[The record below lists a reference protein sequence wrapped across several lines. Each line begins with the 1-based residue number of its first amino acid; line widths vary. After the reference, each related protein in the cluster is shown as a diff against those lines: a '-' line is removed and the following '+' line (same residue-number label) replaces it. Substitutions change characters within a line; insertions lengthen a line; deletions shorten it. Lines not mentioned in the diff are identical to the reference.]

1 MIFDTHAH
9 YDDEAYNEDR
19 DTLLNS
25 MKENGVGRIM
35 NVGASMQSTKDAVAL
50 AKQYDFIYAA
60 VGVHPT
66 ESGDLTEKDMECLY
80 QLAKEEKVR
89 AIGEIGLDYYY
100 NEPPKEIQKKWFVR
114 QIDLAKE
121 TNLPIIIHSRDA
133 AKDTL
138 DIIKAG
144 QGDKTGGVVHCFSY
158 SWEMAKIYLGM
169 GFYLGIGGVVTFKNS
184 KKLKEVV
191 AKTPIEQIVLET
203 DAPYLAPEPN
213 RGSRNSSIQLKYVVE
228 EIAGLKNMDPE
239 EIVAITRKNAMD
251 LYRLAE

>member
-133 AKDTL
+133 A
-138 DIIKAG
+138 
-144 QGDKTGGVVHCFSY
+144 
-158 SWEMAKIYLGM
+158 
-169 GFYLGIGGVVTFKNS
+169 
-184 KKLKEVV
+184 
-191 AKTPIEQIVLET
+191 
-203 DAPYLAPEPN
+203 
-213 RGSRNSSIQLKYVVE
+213 
-228 EIAGLKNMDPE
+228 
-239 EIVAITRKNAMD
+239 
-251 LYRLAE
+251 

>member
-100 NEPPKEIQKKWFVR
+100 KEPPKEIQKKWFVR
-114 QIDLAKE
+114 QIDYH
-121 TNLPIIIHSRDA
+121 N
-133 AKDTL
+133 
-138 DIIKAG
+138 
-144 QGDKTGGVVHCFSY
+144 
-158 SWEMAKIYLGM
+158 
-169 GFYLGIGGVVTFKNS
+169 
-184 KKLKEVV
+184 
-191 AKTPIEQIVLET
+191 
-203 DAPYLAPEPN
+203 
-213 RGSRNSSIQLKYVVE
+213 
-228 EIAGLKNMDPE
+228 
-239 EIVAITRKNAMD
+239 
-251 LYRLAE
+251 